1 MKRTSMK
8 NFEEIKNKIDEH
20 RATIEERFKV
30 KSIAVFGSYL
40 RGEQGKESDID
51 ILVEFYQTIDLLEFI
66 ALENFLSEILGNKV
80 DLVMKETLKPRIK
93 DKILREA
100 VGI

>member
-1 MKRTSMK
+1 MKGTSMK
-8 NFEEIKNKIDEH
+8 NLEEIKNKIDEH